1 MQDPQN
7 DPTPPLTY
15 GLEGKEIP
23 SPSGRGRKMSLTSP
37 LIDQALAQACAVC
50 SPKSGSMS
58 EIGIFQHLPSAF
70 EVDGSVPDLDHEQGQ
85 TLRAYIPQQI
95 RFLFRY

>member
-37 LIDQALAQACAVC
+37 LIEQALAL
-50 SPKSGSMS
+50 K
-58 EIGIFQHLPSAF
+58 
-70 EVDGSVPDLDHEQGQ
+70 
-85 TLRAYIPQQI
+85 TL
-95 RFLFRY
+95 

>member
-37 LIDQALAQACAVC
+37 LIDQAIVLIEILSLIEIIASRFRPDVLTKRGGYSQ
-50 SPKSGSMS
+50 PGSG
-58 EIGIFQHLPSAF
+58 
-70 EVDGSVPDLDHEQGQ
+70 
-85 TLRAYIPQQI
+85 
-95 RFLFRY
+95 